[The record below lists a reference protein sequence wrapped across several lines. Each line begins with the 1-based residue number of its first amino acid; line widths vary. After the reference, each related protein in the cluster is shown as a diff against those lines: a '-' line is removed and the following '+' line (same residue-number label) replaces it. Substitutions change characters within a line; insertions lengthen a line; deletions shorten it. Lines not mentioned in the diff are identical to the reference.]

1 MKEVF
6 KRKYRVLYG
15 AAKMRMLRLVRMLL
29 LVIMIIPAMAAGCGK
44 QETEE
49 DKGSLSPQADEDS
62 EWMELTPP
70 ELAQETLNARNDPDV
85 QGAQDG
91 QKVLEKVYI
100 EGTDI
105 LCGVYRAEEGEYARV
120 IGPELC
126 LYPNG
131 EGSFHV
137 HSASSYI
144 ASGTYKADG
153 GKLILTDE
161 FSDKPHDIYT
171 FEIADSKLIFL
182 ADESAEVWDYGPGT
196 AEDGMVFAYDEEE
209 TQWYMGDEG

>member
-15 AAKMRMLRLVRMLL
+15 AAKMRMLRLIRMLL

-100 EGTDI
+100 EGTGI

>member
-6 KRKYRVLYG
+6 KRKYRALHG
-15 AAKMRMLRLVRMLL
+15 AAKIRMLL

-44 QETEE
+44 QEHEE
-49 DKGSLSPQADEDS
+49 DKGGLSTQADEDS
-62 EWMELTPP
+62 EWMGLTPP
-70 ELAQETLNARNDPDV
+70 ELAQETLNARNDPDM
-85 QGAQDG
+85 QGDQDG

-100 EGTDI
+100 EGTSI
-105 LCGVYRAEEGEYARV
+105 LCGVYRAEEGEYARG

-144 ASGTYKADG
+144 ASGTYKAEG

-161 FSDKPHDIYT
+161 FSEKPQDIYT

-196 AEDGMVFAYDEEE
+196 AADGMVFVYDEEQTE
-209 TQWYMGDEG
+209 WYMAEDLD

>member
-1 MKEVF
+1 
-6 KRKYRVLYG
+6 
-15 AAKMRMLRLVRMLL
+15 MLRLIRMML

-44 QETEE
+44 KETEE

-100 EGTDI
+100 EGTGI

>member
-100 EGTDI
+100 EGTGI

>member
-15 AAKMRMLRLVRMLL
+15 AAKMRMLRLIRMLL

-85 QGAQDG
+85 QGA
-91 QKVLEKVYI
+91 
-100 EGTDI
+100 
-105 LCGVYRAEEGEYARV
+105 
-120 IGPELC
+120 
-126 LYPNG
+126 
-131 EGSFHV
+131 
-137 HSASSYI
+137 
-144 ASGTYKADG
+144 
-153 GKLILTDE
+153 
-161 FSDKPHDIYT
+161 
-171 FEIADSKLIFL
+171 
-182 ADESAEVWDYGPGT
+182 
-196 AEDGMVFAYDEEE
+196 
-209 TQWYMGDEG
+209 

>member
-6 KRKYRVLYG
+6 KRKYRALHG
-15 AAKMRMLRLVRMLL
+15 AAKMWMLL

-62 EWMELTPP
+62 EWMGLNSP
-70 ELAQETLNARNDPDV
+70 ELMQEILNARNNPDM
-85 QGAQDG
+85 QGAQDE

-100 EGTDI
+100 EGTSI

-144 ASGTYKADG
+144 ACGTYKADG

-161 FSDKPHDIYT
+161 FSDKPQDRYV
-171 FEIADSKLIFL
+171 FEIAGNKLIFQ
-182 ADESAEVWDYGPGT
+182 AEESAEVWDYGPGT
-196 AEDGMVFAYDEEE
+196 AEDGMVFVYDEEE
-209 TQWYMGDEG
+209 TEWYMADDLD

>member
-1 MKEVF
+1 M
-6 KRKYRVLYG
+6 G
-15 AAKMRMLRLVRMLL
+15 
-29 LVIMIIPAMAAGCGK
+29 
-44 QETEE
+44 
-49 DKGSLSPQADEDS
+49 
-62 EWMELTPP
+62 LTPP
-70 ELAQETLNARNDPDV
+70 ELAQETLNARNDPDM
-85 QGAQDG
+85 QGDQDG

-100 EGTDI
+100 EGTSI

-209 TQWYMGDEG
+209 TRWYMADDLD